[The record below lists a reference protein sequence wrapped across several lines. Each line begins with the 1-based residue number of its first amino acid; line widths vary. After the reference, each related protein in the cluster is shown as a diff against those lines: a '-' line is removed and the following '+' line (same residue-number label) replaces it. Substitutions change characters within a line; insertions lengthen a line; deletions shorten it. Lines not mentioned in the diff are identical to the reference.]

1 MNASASCQYLVG
13 GGTECTTGIGN
24 ENRRTSALYTKRYRR
39 QERNNLGD
47 PNVQWWKTKED
58 GASGEP
64 EPTGGERSH
73 SAYTT
78 VMSRAQTRKVEV
90 ALSRWNQKDEMSMLM
105 CSVR

>member
-1 MNASASCQYLVG
+1 MPVQAASTWWVVVQNVQQVS
-13 GGTECTTGIGN
+13 E
-24 ENRRTSALYTKRYRR
+24 TKIEELPPSTQRYRR
-39 QERNNLGD
+39 QKRNNLGD